1 MRKQSLCCIFLVL
14 ATASFSSAEA
24 WKPAAGPLVTRW
36 AKEVS
41 PENVL
46 PEYPR
51 PQMERPEWMNLNG
64 LWQLQKVDENTKIE
78 FGKELPLQIL
88 VPFPVESA
96 LSGVMQRGER
106 FIYRRTFEVPEKWEG
121 KRILLH
127 FGAVDWEATVFVNGK
142 RQGTHRGGYD
152 AFSFDITDA
161 LKPSGEQELIV
172 KVFDPTD
179 GGSQPRGKQTNKPK
193 GIFYTPATGI
203 WQTVWLEPVA
213 AAHIEQL
220 KIVPDVDR
228 SCVRITVTGAG
239 LDERCEVQVVVQEE
253 SLDLTEMGRGTA
265 GKEIKIDIP
274 REKLKLWS
282 PEEPFL
288 YHLKLYVHRGDV
300 GTDLVL
306 SYFGMRKIDL
316 GKDERGVTRMRL
328 NGKVYF
334 QVGPLDQG
342 FWPDGIYTAP
352 TDAALRF
359 DIEKTKELGFN
370 MIRKHVKVEP
380 ARWYYWC
387 DKLGVVVWQD
397 MPSGYHIKPDSAP
410 QFETELKRMI
420 AGRFNHPSIIAW
432 VVFNEGWGQHDT
444 ERYVAEVKKWDPT
457 RLVDNASG
465 WTDKQV
471 GDLNDIHVYP
481 GPACPP
487 PDAKRAVVLGE
498 FGGLGLPIEEHLW
511 TKENWGYRA
520 MKDRDELTARYCNL
534 LRKAHELEK
543 TQGLSAVVYTQTTD
557 VETEC
562 NGLLTYD
569 REVLKVDSKKVA
581 AANRGTGPKIKTLLP
596 TSKEKPQDWHYTF
609 EKPADDWFRPAFDAS
624 AWKTGPGGFG
634 TEKTP
639 GAAVGTVWDKPEIW
653 LRREVELIDF
663 KRENLLLAMH
673 HDEDAEVYINGVFGA
688 KVVKF
693 TKDYEDCSLEPS
705 ARAALK
711 PGKNVIAVHCK
722 QTEGGQ
728 YIDLG
733 LFELLFE

>member
-1 MRKQSLCCIFLVL
+1 MKRQ
-14 ATASFSSAEA
+14 SFSSVVLALILTSFAVAEP
-24 WKPAAGPLVTRW
+24 WKPAAGPLMTRW
-36 AKEVS
+36 AKDVS

-51 PQMERPEWMNLNG
+51 PQMARTEWLNLNG
-64 LWQLQKVDENTKIE
+64 LWQLQKQDDHTKVE
-78 FGKELPLQIL
+78 FGKELPLRIL

-106 FIYRRTFEVPEKWEG
+106 FLYRRTFQLPEKWRG
-121 KRILLH
+121 RRILLH

-142 RQGTHRGGYD
+142 RQGAHRGGYD
-152 AFSFDITDA
+152 AFSYDITDA

-172 KVFDPTD
+172 KVFDPTE
-179 GGSQPRGKQTNKPK
+179 GGSQPRGKQTNKPQ
-193 GIFYTPATGI
+193 GIYYTPATGI
-203 WQTVWLEPVA
+203 WQTVWLEPMAEV
-213 AAHIEQL
+213 HLERL
-220 KIVPDVDR
+220 TIVPDVDN
-228 SCVRITVTGAG
+228 SCLRLRDNFLRGLPCRVRAVAYDGKTEVAR
-239 LDERCEVQVVVQEE
+239 DEQM
-253 SLDLTEMGRGTA
+253 LGN
-265 GKEIKIDIP
+265 EIKLDIP
-274 REKLKLWS
+274 KDQLKLWS
-282 PEEPFL
+282 PENPFL
-288 YHLKLYVHRGDV
+288 Y
-300 GTDLVL
+300 DLLVTIEQDGKKIDEVR

-316 GKDERGVTRMRL
+316 GKDERGITRMRL
-328 NGKVYF
+328 NGKAYF

-352 TDAALRF
+352 TDEALRF

-397 MPSGYHIKPDSAP
+397 MPSGYNIKPEAAP

-420 AGRFNHPSIIAW
+420 EGRFNHPSIAAW

-444 ERYVAEVKKWDPT
+444 ERYVADVKKWDPS

-471 GDLNDIHVYP
+471 GDLNDIHDYP

-498 FGGLGLPIEEHLW
+498 FGGLGLPIEGHTW

-534 LRKAHELEK
+534 LRKAYELEK
-543 TQGLSAVVYTQTTD
+543 TRGLSAVVYTQTTD

-569 REVLKVDSKKVA
+569 REVLKVDLKKVA
-581 AANRGTGPKIKTLLP
+581 AANRGNGPKIKTILP
-596 TSKEKPQDWHYTF
+596 TAQEKPQNWRYTF
-609 EKPADDWFRPAFDAS
+609 EKPADDWLQPAFDDS

-639 GAAVGTVWDKPEIW
+639 GAVVGTVWNAPDIW
-653 LRREVELIDF
+653 LRREIELTDF
-663 KRENLLLAMH
+663 KRENLLLVMH
-673 HDEDAEVYINGVFGA
+673 HDEDAEVYINGILAA
-688 KVVKF
+688 KVSKF
-693 TKDYEDCSLEPS
+693 TQDYEDCSLETA
-705 ARAALK
+705 ARAAIV
-711 PGKNVIAVHCK
+711 PGKNTIAVHCK
-722 QTEGGQ
+722 QTTGGQ

-733 LFELLFE
+733 LLELLFE